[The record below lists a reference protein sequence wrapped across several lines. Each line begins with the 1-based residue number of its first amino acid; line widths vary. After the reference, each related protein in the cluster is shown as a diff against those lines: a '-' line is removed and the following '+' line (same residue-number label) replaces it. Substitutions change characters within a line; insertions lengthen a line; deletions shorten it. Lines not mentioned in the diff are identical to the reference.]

1 LYGFAGCLKLD
12 TPDGALKCSTV
23 KGRACPEGWY
33 CLQPDNTCWRNGH
46 YPADMA
52 QPNPFFPGGPGDDM
66 SVPADDDMATG
77 ADLMSVDDL
86 AETD

>member
-1 LYGFAGCLKLD
+1 
-12 TPDGALKCSTV
+12 
-23 KGRACPEGWY
+23 
-33 CLQPDNTCWRNGH
+33 
-46 YPADMA
+46 MA